1 MSVMADVVRAPAFP
15 PAELE
20 RVRGESLV
28 ALQQQRDDPNA
39 VASTVMSR
47 ELYGPRHPHGRVGGE
62 VATALAATSR
72 EDLQRFHQ
80 AALTPAT
87 SALILVGDL
96 TADQARATATEHFG
110 DWRGAGPA
118 PPPAGPP
125 SPAAERVFVVD
136 RPGSA
141 QTTLALAQPGV
152 TATHPD
158 ATALTVLN
166 AVLGGGF
173 TSRINLN
180 LRERHGYTYGASSSI
195 DSRRDVGLIT
205 LQTSVSAEATGDS
218 VRQLLDEVTALG
230 DAPIGAEELQRAK
243 DHLSL
248 SLPADFI
255 TGSGTASAIGELYL
269 TDRPPDYFERL
280 PAALAEVDAEDVQTA
295 ARAHL
300 RPQEMKVIAVGDRAQ
315 IDPQLAE
322 LSLEPIA
329 HRDADGAPATG

>member
-1 MSVMADVVRAPAFP
+1 
-15 PAELE
+15 
-20 RVRGESLV
+20 
-28 ALQQQRDDPNA
+28 
-39 VASTVMSR
+39 
-47 ELYGPRHPHGRVGGE
+47 
-62 VATALAATSR
+62 
-72 EDLQRFHQ
+72 
-80 AALTPAT
+80 
-87 SALILVGDL
+87 
-96 TADQARATATEHFG
+96 
-110 DWRGAGPA
+110 
-118 PPPAGPP
+118 
-125 SPAAERVFVVD
+125 VFVVD